1 MQQLRLLRRQVK
13 VRRRGSDTKFVA
25 TVLAIGTECDIAM
38 LTVKDDTFWQGVE
51 PVRFGTL
58 PHLQDSILVIGWG
71 IAVWI
76 YCCTHTSVSP
86 A

>member
-1 MQQLRLLRRQVK
+1 VK

-58 PHLQDSILVIGWG
+58 PHLQDSILVIGCVCG
-71 IAVWI
+71 A
-76 YCCTHTSVSP
+76 SLLKNL
-86 A
+86 AFFKNK